1 MQINIFSQVINHW
14 PKAGWT
20 RQAKVITW
28 AHESKIH
35 LISFLIQWMN
45 RAKAIQLSESKFR
58 QVTVIVVW
66 GLPVGTLYL
75 ASRFLIR
82 TYHCNLIILCLL
94 SQLSGEK
101 SSLPSVQSYLVSQ
114 NSQPLDAK
122 ASSSLSFTSLATS
135 PWSLS
140 SSSTSSSCPHCSH
153 SYLWKNLLATSNG
166 LIRVQMVVAVKL
178 EMCPFFFVFKIL
190 SHRYDFFYFDK
201 ILDFFICVRNFTSSN
216 YKYLLLCDWWQHIL
230 QVWPVGC
237 PKVHLDHRQDDH
249 TYHHNHLH
257 HYQPHHH
264 HHHQICYMH
273 LGRLR
278 DECIGNACHPLQRR
292 TRTIVLHFRRLQILR
307 WRWYHFII
315 SS

>member
-45 RAKAIQLSESKFR
+45 RVRAIQLSESKFW

-114 NSQPLDAK
+114 NSQPWDAK
-122 ASSSLSFTSLATS
+122 ASSSLSPGATLS
-135 PWSLS
+135 WSWS
-140 SSSTSSSCPHCSH
+140 SSSRCSQ

-178 EMCPFFFVFKIL
+178 EMCPFFLYSKFYHTVMI
-190 SHRYDFFYFDK
+190 FYFD
-201 ILDFFICVRNFTSSN
+201 
-216 YKYLLLCDWWQHIL
+216 
-230 QVWPVGC
+230 
-237 PKVHLDHRQDDH
+237 
-249 TYHHNHLH
+249 
-257 HYQPHHH
+257 
-264 HHHQICYMH
+264 
-273 LGRLR
+273 
-278 DECIGNACHPLQRR
+278 
-292 TRTIVLHFRRLQILR
+292 
-307 WRWYHFII
+307 
-315 SS
+315 